1 MEHAI
6 EIRNL
11 SVRLPGFALSD
22 IDMDIPKGCVTGLV
36 GKNGAG
42 KTTLIQTITDLYLPY
57 KGIVSYGGLMLNKDA
72 QTIKNKMAVVYDSL
86 CYPADWSAVK
96 TAKWAAKMY
105 PYFDMEKWQKLME
118 RFEINATKKTG
129 CFSKGMKT
137 KFMFAMALAR
147 DPEILILDE
156 PTAGLD
162 PAARAELLELIQ
174 EFMMDEEKTVIFSTH
189 ITSDLEKIADY
200 IALIAE
206 GHLVLMEEKDSLLER
221 YAVVQIGKEAMTDEL
236 SSKMTGVRENSFG
249 YTGLTSEKEIFLHL
263 PGAKVKR
270 AEIEDLLIYGEG
282 GNRD

>member
-1 MEHAI
+1 
-6 EIRNL
+6 
-11 SVRLPGFALSD
+11 
-22 IDMDIPKGCVTGLV
+22 
-36 GKNGAG
+36 
-42 KTTLIQTITDLYLPY
+42 
-57 KGIVSYGGLMLNKDA
+57 MLFR
-72 QTIKNKMAVVYDSL
+72 S
-86 CYPADWSAVK
+86 
-96 TAKWAAKMY
+96 
-105 PYFDMEKWQKLME
+105 
-118 RFEINATKKTG
+118 
-129 CFSKGMKT
+129 
-137 KFMFAMALAR
+137 AR

-221 YAVVQIGKEAMTDEL
+221 YAVVQIRKEAMTDEL
-236 SSKMTGVRENSFG
+236 SGKMTGVRENSFG
-249 YTGLTSEKEIFLHL
+249 YTGLTCEKEIFLHL